1 MVNIARNAVN
11 EVFLDD
17 HGVIHGIY
25 HGPQNGRIM
34 QRTFNRIMKIMD
46 TLIKQDMPV
55 RLLIDIRDMGAYD
68 MQGKM
73 VEMHARTILPFWKMA
88 FVTDKTHPQPEQ
100 ISRKLT
106 LMSGRRKE
114 IRYFEREDDAIGWLS
129 YMVKSM

>member
-17 HGVIHGIY
+17 HGVIHSIY

-46 TLIKQDMPV
+46 ILIKQDMPV

-88 FVTDKTHPQPEQ
+88 FVTDKTHPHPEQ